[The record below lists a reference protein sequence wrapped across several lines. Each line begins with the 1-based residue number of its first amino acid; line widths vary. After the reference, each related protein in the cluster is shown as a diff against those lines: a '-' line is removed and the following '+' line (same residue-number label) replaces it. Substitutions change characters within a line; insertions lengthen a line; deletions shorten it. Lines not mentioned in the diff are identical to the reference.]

1 MLYDRPVEGSRFQ
14 FSIRSLLLLTLAVA
28 IPCSWLAVEIKAAKK
43 QRETVE
49 AIEQLD
55 GRVYYLQERSEPA
68 WLQSPLG
75 KDFFANIGTVELS
88 SAHITD
94 IELGRLNLKGLNQL
108 EGLYLTDSK
117 LTDAGLQYLEG
128 LPQLQ
133 ALALGGQSQTQITD
147 AGLEHLMGMNQLQQ
161 LSLNHCQITDA
172 GLERLKGMSRLQ
184 DLSLGE
190 TQVTDIGLEHL
201 EALDHLPVLDLASTR
216 VTDDGLEHLK
226 RLSRLRYLHLNG
238 THVTDV
244 GVKKLQRELPTCLI
258 YAH

>member
-1 MLYDRPVEGSRFQ
+1 MKARSAESGIHSHREGKIVQVIYARVLTDMTDSTPTPRWLHPTPAWLIVALLVVEGLLFLSERFQWPAWHKGYAVLIAVASVAVVFVVMLLWFGTTLLLPRPSEFSIRSLLVRTSMLYDRPVEGSRFQ

-94 IELGRLNLKGLNQL
+94 IELGRLNLK
-108 EGLYLTDSK
+108 
-117 LTDAGLQYLEG
+117 
-128 LPQLQ
+128 
-133 ALALGGQSQTQITD
+133 SQGTEPI
-147 AGLEHLMGMNQLQQ
+147 
-161 LSLNHCQITDA
+161 
-172 GLERLKGMSRLQ
+172 R
-184 DLSLGE
+184 
-190 TQVTDIGLEHL
+190 
-201 EALDHLPVLDLASTR
+201 R
-216 VTDDGLEHLK
+216 VIFD
-226 RLSRLRYLHLNG
+226 R
-238 THVTDV
+238 
-244 GVKKLQRELPTCLI
+244 
-258 YAH
+258 